1 MSALF
6 VFLNVYGVVSVILF
20 GGLFVLTATGAPILQ
35 DGGALAF
42 MRWQPHSP
50 DVELMLEGVY
60 FVWGVYFFVAA
71 RAPQRYLSF
80 IDFTIWA
87 NAVHGVIMAAQALM
101 MTMYLYKFFT
111 DIAYCLILAAGL
123 ALLRPRGHETSEK
136 KVRYET

>member
-1 MSALF
+1 MTALRL
-6 VFLNVYGVVSVILF
+6 FLNVYGVISVILF
-20 GGLFVLTATGAPILQ
+20 GGLFILTATGAPILQ

-87 NAVHGVIMAAQALM
+87 NAVHGVIMAVQALM

-111 DIAYCLILAAGL
+111 DIAYCIVLAAGL
-123 ALLRPRGHETSEK
+123 ALLRPRGREN
-136 KVRYET
+136 VALAG

>member
-1 MSALF
+1 MTALR
-6 VFLNVYGVVSVILF
+6 VFLNVYGVISVILF
-20 GGLFVLTATGAPILQ
+20 GGLFILTATGAPILQ
-35 DGGALAF
+35 DGGTLAF

-87 NAVHGVIMAAQALM
+87 NAVHGVIMAVQALM

-111 DIAYCLILAAGL
+111 DIAYCIVLAAGL
-123 ALLRPRGHETSEK
+123 ALLRPRGRENVALAE
-136 KVRYET
+136 

>member
-1 MSALF
+1 MTGLRI
-6 VFLNVYGVVSVILF
+6 FLNVYGVISVILF
-20 GGLFVLTATGAPILQ
+20 GGLFVLTATGAPIIQ

-60 FVWGVYFFVAA
+60 FVWAIFFFIAA

-87 NAVHGVIMAAQALM
+87 NAIHGLIMAVQALM
-101 MTMYLYKFFT
+101 MPMYTYKFFT
-111 DIAYCLILAAGL
+111 DIAYCIVLAAGL
-123 ALLRPRGHETSEK
+123 AVLRPRGHEIVIAE
-136 KVRYET
+136 

>member
-1 MSALF
+1 MTALR
-6 VFLNVYGVVSVILF
+6 VFLNVFGVISVILF
-20 GGLFVLTATGAPILQ
+20 GGLFILTATGAPILQ

-71 RAPQRYLSF
+71 RAPQRNLSF

-87 NAVHGVIMAAQALM
+87 YSVPAA
-101 MTMYLYKFFT
+101 TKT
-111 DIAYCLILAAGL
+111 
-123 ALLRPRGHETSEK
+123 
-136 KVRYET
+136 